1 MEAMMMIN
9 EKKNYY
15 TGLDAS
21 TINFYHPIS
30 IAHYRLGRTVL
41 MIVRGG

>member
-1 MEAMMMIN
+1 MKKK
-9 EKKNYY
+9 KKNYY

-21 TINFYHPIS
+21 TINFDHLIS